1 MQVKSDTSREMDLEK
16 ENRSLKLQMESLRKE
31 MEDKFQK
38 ILSKIEVATLR

>member
-16 ENRSLKLQMESLRKE
+16 ENSSLKLQMESLRKE

-38 ILSKIEVATLR
+38 ILSKIDVATLR